1 MTNPGLETLRDVSYV
16 NVKPLNIGRDKSLSN
31 YANLPVPSAENGLNR
46 YLQEIRKFPMLE
58 PEEEYM
64 LAKRW
69 VEQEDTEAAHKMVTS
84 HLRLAAKIAMGY
96 RGYGL
101 PQSEVISEA
110 NVGLMQA
117 VKRFDPE
124 KGFRLATYAMW
135 WIRASIQEYILRS
148 WSLVK
153 LGTTSAQK
161 KLFFNL
167 RKAKARIGALEEGDL
182 RPENVARIAT
192 DLGVTEDEVISMN
205 RRLSGGDA
213 SLNATVGSEDGSMQW
228 QDWLEDE
235 DADQAT
241 AYAER
246 DEMDA
251 RRELLA
257 EAMNVLNERERD
269 ILVQRRLAEET
280 VTLEDLSAQYDVSRE
295 RIRQIEVRAFEKLQK
310 RMRELAS
317 EKGMLTSA

>member
-1 MTNPGLETLRDVSYV
+1 MAT
-16 NVKPLNIGRDKSLSN
+16 
-31 YANLPVPSAENGLNR
+31 YANLPAPSPEQGLNR

-58 PEEEYM
+58 PEQEYM

-69 VEQEDTEAAHKMVTS
+69 VDHEDTDAAHQMVTS

-101 PQSEVISEA
+101 PQAEVISEA

-167 RKAKARIGALEEGDL
+167 RKAKNRIGALEDGDL
-182 RPENVARIAT
+182 RPENVARIAN
-192 DLGVTEDEVISMN
+192 DLNVTEAEVVSMN
-205 RRLSGGDA
+205 RRMSGGDA
-213 SLNATVGSEDGSMQW
+213 SLNAMIGSDGEGATEW

-235 DADQAT
+235 DADQAGDL
-241 AYAER
+241 AEKN
-246 DEMDA
+246 ELTV

-257 EAMNVLNERERD
+257 EAMEVLNDREKD
-269 ILVQRRLAEET
+269 ILMKRRLEDKPA
-280 VTLEDLSAQYDVSRE
+280 TLEELSEVYGVSRE

-310 RMRELAS
+310 AMRDLAS
-317 EKGMLTSA
+317 EKGLMAEAD

>member
-1 MTNPGLETLRDVSYV
+1 M
-16 NVKPLNIGRDKSLSN
+16 SN
-31 YANLPVPSAENGLNR
+31 YKNLPAPTPEGGLNR
-46 YLQEIRKFPMLE
+46 YMQEIRKFPMLE
-58 PEEEYM
+58 PEQEYM

-69 VEQEDTEAAHKMVTS
+69 VDHEDTDAAHQMVTS

-101 PQSEVISEA
+101 PQAEVISEA

-167 RKAKARIGALEEGDL
+167 RKAKNRIGALEDGDL

-192 DLGVTEDEVISMN
+192 DLGVTETEVISMN

-213 SLNATVGSEDGSMQW
+213 SLNATVSADGEGAAQW

-235 DADQAT
+235 SANTAADYEAN
-241 AYAER
+241 
-246 DEMDA
+246 DELDM

-257 EAMNVLNERERD
+257 EAMSVLNEREKN
-269 ILVQRRLAEET
+269 ILMQRRLSEET
-280 VTLEDLSAQYDVSRE
+280 VTLEDLSGQYDVSRE
-295 RIRQIEVRAFEKLQK
+295 RIRQIEVRAFEKLQSK
-310 RMRELAS
+310 MQELAR
-317 EKGMLTSA
+317 EKGMLATA

>member
-1 MTNPGLETLRDVSYV
+1 MG
-16 NVKPLNIGRDKSLSN
+16 N
-31 YANLPVPSAENGLNR
+31 YKNLPAPSPEGGLNR

-58 PEEEYM
+58 PEQEYM

-69 VEQEDTEAAHKMVTS
+69 VDHEDSGAAHQMVTS

-101 PQSEVISEA
+101 PQAEVISEA

-117 VKRFDPE
+117 VKKFDPE

-135 WIRASIQEYILRS
+135 WIRASIQEYVLRS

-182 RPENVARIAT
+182 RPENVAQIAG
-192 DLGVTEDEVISMN
+192 DLGVTEKEVISMN
-205 RRLSGGDA
+205 RRMSGGDA
-213 SLNATVGSEDGSMQW
+213 SLNVTVGADGEGTAQW

-235 DADQAT
+235 SADQAGD
-241 AYAER
+241 YEKQ
-246 DEMDA
+246 DELDT
-251 RRELLA
+251 RREMLMA
-257 EAMNVLNERERD
+257 SMDVLNDREKD
-269 ILVQRRLAEET
+269 ILMQRRLKDKP
-280 VTLEDLSAQYDVSRE
+280 VTLETLSGVYSVSRE

-310 RMRELAS
+310 RMVELAE
-317 EKGMLTSA
+317 EKGILEQAE

>member
-1 MTNPGLETLRDVSYV
+1 M
-16 NVKPLNIGRDKSLSN
+16 SN
-31 YANLPVPSAENGLNR
+31 YRNLPAPSPENGLSR

-58 PEEEYM
+58 PEQEYM

-69 VEQEDTEAAHKMVTS
+69 IEEQDADAAHQMVTS

-101 PQSEVISEA
+101 PQAEVISEA

-153 LGTTSAQK
+153 MGTTSAQK

-167 RKAKARIGALEEGDL
+167 RKAKSRIGALDEGDMH
-182 RPENVARIAT
+182 PDNVTKIAG
-192 DLGVTEDEVISMN
+192 DLGVSEDEVISMN

-213 SLNATVGSEDGSMQW
+213 SLNAMVNADGEGSMEW

-235 DADQAT
+235 DADQA
-241 AYAER
+241 ADYEMQNELSMRR
-246 DEMDA
+246 DM
-251 RRELLA
+251 LNS
-257 EAMNVLNERERD
+257 AMSGLNDRERD
-269 ILVQRRLAEET
+269 ILTKRRLVDE
-280 VTLEDLSAQYDVSRE
+280 VKTLEELSENYGVSRE
-295 RIRQIEVRAFEKLQK
+295 RVRQIEVRAFEKLQDK
-310 RMRELAS
+310 MREMAMERGLINS
-317 EKGMLTSA
+317 

>member
-1 MTNPGLETLRDVSYV
+1 M
-16 NVKPLNIGRDKSLSN
+16 SN
-31 YANLPVPSAENGLNR
+31 YKNLPAPSPENGLSR

-58 PEEEYM
+58 PEQEYM

-69 VEQEDTEAAHKMVTS
+69 IEEQDSDAAHQMVTS

-101 PQSEVISEA
+101 PQAEVISEA

-153 LGTTSAQK
+153 MGTTSAQK

-167 RKAKARIGALEEGDL
+167 RKAKSKIGALDEGDMH
-182 RPENVARIAT
+182 PDNVAKIAG
-192 DLGVTEDEVISMN
+192 DLGVSEAEVVSMN

-213 SLNATVGSEDGSMQW
+213 SLNAMISADGESSMEW

-235 DADQAT
+235 DADQASD
-241 AYAER
+241 YELK
-246 DEMDA
+246 DELSLRRNMLNSAMDG
-251 RRELLA
+251 
-257 EAMNVLNERERD
+257 LNDRERD
-269 ILVQRRLAEET
+269 ILTQRRLVDE
-280 VTLEDLSAQYDVSRE
+280 VKTLEELSETYEISRE
-295 RIRQIEVRAFEKLQK
+295 RVRQIEVRAFEKLQEK
-310 RMRELAS
+310 MREMAV
-317 EKGMLTSA
+317 EKGIISK

>member
-1 MTNPGLETLRDVSYV
+1 M
-16 NVKPLNIGRDKSLSN
+16 SN
-31 YANLPVPSAENGLNR
+31 YKNLPAPSPENGLSR

-58 PEEEYM
+58 PDQEYM

-69 VEQEDTEAAHKMVTS
+69 IEEQDSDAAHQMVTS

-101 PQSEVISEA
+101 PQAEVISEA

-153 LGTTSAQK
+153 MGTTSAQK

-167 RKAKARIGALEEGDL
+167 RKAKSKIGALDEGDMH
-182 RPENVARIAT
+182 PDNVTKIAS
-192 DLGVTEDEVISMN
+192 DLGVSETEVVSMN

-213 SLNATVGSEDGSMQW
+213 SLNAMISADGESSMEW

-235 DADQAT
+235 DADQASD
-241 AYAER
+241 YESK
-246 DEMDA
+246 DELSL
-251 RRELLA
+251 RRNMLNS
-257 EAMNVLNERERD
+257 AMHGLNDRERD
-269 ILVQRRLAEET
+269 ILTQRRLVDE
-280 VTLEDLSAQYDVSRE
+280 VQTLEELSETYGISRE
-295 RIRQIEVRAFEKLQK
+295 RVRQIEVRAFEKLQEK
-310 RMRELAS
+310 MREMAL
-317 EKGMLTSA
+317 EKGILSE

>member
-1 MTNPGLETLRDVSYV
+1 MTT
-16 NVKPLNIGRDKSLSN
+16 
-31 YANLPVPSAENGLNR
+31 YANLPAPSPEQGLNR
-46 YLQEIRKFPMLE
+46 YLQDIRKFPMLE
-58 PEEEYM
+58 PEQEYM

-69 VEQEDTEAAHKMVTS
+69 VDHQDASAAHKLVTS

-101 PQSEVISEA
+101 PQAEVISEA

-182 RPENVARIAT
+182 RPENVRKIAH
-192 DLGVTEDEVISMN
+192 DLGVTEGEVVSMN

-213 SLNATVGSEDGSMQW
+213 SLNAMVGGEGDSATQW

-241 AYAER
+241 AFAER
-246 DEMDA
+246 EELDA
-251 RRELLA
+251 RRALMA
-257 EAMNVLNERERD
+257 EAMAVLNDREKD
-269 ILVQRRLAEET
+269 VLMQRRLQDEA
-280 VTLEDLSAQYDVSRE
+280 VTLEDLSARYDVSRE

-310 RMRELAS
+310 RMQELAR
-317 EKGMLTSA
+317 EKGMLEPA

>member
-1 MTNPGLETLRDVSYV
+1 MS
-16 NVKPLNIGRDKSLSN
+16 S
-31 YANLPVPSAENGLNR
+31 YANLPAPTPEQGLNR
-46 YLQEIRKFPMLE
+46 YMQEIRKFPMLE
-58 PEEEYM
+58 PDEEYM

-69 VEQEDTEAAHKMVTS
+69 VDHEDSEAAHKMVTS

-101 PQSEVISEA
+101 PTAEVISEA

-135 WIRASIQEYILRS
+135 WIRASIQEYVLRS
-148 WSLVK
+148 WSMVK

-167 RKAKARIGALEEGDL
+167 RKAKNRIGALEEGDL
-182 RPENVARIAT
+182 RPENVQRIAT
-192 DLGVTEDEVISMN
+192 DLGVTEAEVVSMN
-205 RRLSGGDA
+205 RRMSGGDA
-213 SLNATVGSEDGSMQW
+213 SLNATVGSDGEGTMQW

-235 DADQAT
+235 SADQAGDYE
-241 AYAER
+241 AR
-246 DEMDA
+246 DEMSQ
-251 RRELLA
+251 RRELMA
-257 EAMNVLNERERD
+257 EAMEVLNDREKD
-269 ILVQRRLAEET
+269 ILMQRRLAEKA
-280 VTLEDLSAQYDVSRE
+280 VTLEDLSGQYSVSRE

-310 RMRELAS
+310 KMQTLA
-317 EKGMLTSA
+317 KDRGMLATA

>member
-1 MTNPGLETLRDVSYV
+1 MANFT
-16 NVKPLNIGRDKSLSN
+16 
-31 YANLPVPSAENGLNR
+31 NLPAPSPEQGLNR
-46 YLQEIRKFPMLE
+46 YLQEIRKFPLLE

-64 LAKRW
+64 LAKAW
-69 VEQEDTEAAHKMVTS
+69 VDHEDSEAAHKMVTS

-153 LGTTSAQK
+153 MGTTSGQK

-167 RKAKARIGALEEGDL
+167 RKAKNRIGALEEGDL
-182 RPENVARIAT
+182 RPENVARIAN
-192 DLGVTEDEVISMN
+192 DLNVTEQEVIDMN
-205 RRLSGGDA
+205 RRMAGSDA
-213 SLNATVGSEDGSMQW
+213 SLNATVGSGDGESTAQW
-228 QDWLEDE
+228 QDWLEDT
-235 DADQAT
+235 DANQAE
-241 AYAER
+241 AYAESEELDTR
-246 DEMDA
+246 RAMLMQAMD
-251 RRELLA
+251 
-257 EAMNVLNERERD
+257 VLNDREKD
-269 ILVQRRLAEET
+269 ILMERRLRDDPL
-280 VTLEDLSAQYDVSRE
+280 TLEELSERYDVSRE
-295 RIRQIEVRAFEKLQK
+295 RIRQIEVRAFEKLQN
-310 RMRELAS
+310 RMRSLAQD
-317 EKGMLTSA
+317 KGMTIGADD

>member
-1 MTNPGLETLRDVSYV
+1 MAT
-16 NVKPLNIGRDKSLSN
+16 
-31 YANLPVPSAENGLNR
+31 YANLPAPSPEQGLNR

-58 PEEEYM
+58 PEQEYM

-69 VEQEDTEAAHKMVTS
+69 VEDEDTDAAHQMVTS

-101 PQSEVISEA
+101 PQAEVISEA

-135 WIRASIQEYILRS
+135 WIRAAIQEYILRS

-167 RKAKARIGALEEGDL
+167 RKAKARIGALEDGDL
-182 RPENVARIAT
+182 RPENVARIAH
-192 DLGVTEDEVISMN
+192 DRGGTETEVISMT

-213 SLNATVGSEDGSMQW
+213 SLNATVGSDDDGSTQW

-235 DADQAT
+235 SANQAAD
-241 AYAER
+241 YAEK
-246 DEMDA
+246 DEYTQRIAMM
-251 RRELLA
+251 E
-257 EAMNVLNERERD
+257 EAMDVLNERERD
-269 ILVQRRLAEET
+269 ILTQRRLQDSP
-280 VTLEDLSAQYDVSRE
+280 VTLEDLSGVYNVSRE

-310 RMRELAS
+310 RMRELAK
-317 EKGMLTSA
+317 EQGMLASA

>member
-1 MTNPGLETLRDVSYV
+1 MG
-16 NVKPLNIGRDKSLSN
+16 N
-31 YANLPVPSAENGLNR
+31 YANLPAPTPEGGLNR
-46 YLQEIRKFPMLE
+46 YMQEIRKFPLLE

-64 LAKRW
+64 LAKAW
-69 VEQEDTEAAHKMVTS
+69 VEKEDTAAAHKMVTS

-101 PQSEVISEA
+101 PQAEVISEA

-182 RPENVARIAT
+182 RPENVKRIAT

-205 RRLSGGDA
+205 RRMSGGDA
-213 SLNATVGSEDGSMQW
+213 SLNAQVGSEGEGTMEW

-235 DADQAT
+235 EADQASDYE
-241 AYAER
+241 AR
-246 DEMDA
+246 DELEA

-257 EAMNVLNERERD
+257 QAMDVLNDREKD
-269 ILVQRRLAEET
+269 ILTQRRLSEKT
-280 VTLEDLSAQYDVSRE
+280 VTLEDLSSQYDVSRE

-310 RMRELAS
+310 RMRSLAA
-317 EKGMLTSA
+317 ERGMLTAS

>member
-1 MTNPGLETLRDVSYV
+1 MANFT
-16 NVKPLNIGRDKSLSN
+16 
-31 YANLPVPSAENGLNR
+31 NLPAPSPEQGLNR
-46 YLQEIRKFPMLE
+46 YLQEIRKFPLLE

-64 LAKRW
+64 LAKAW
-69 VEQEDTEAAHKMVTS
+69 VDHEDSEAAHKMVTS

-153 LGTTSAQK
+153 MGTTSGQK

-167 RKAKARIGALEEGDL
+167 RKAKNRIGALEEGDL
-182 RPENVARIAT
+182 RPENVARIAN
-192 DLGVTEDEVISMN
+192 DLNVTEREVIDMN
-205 RRLSGGDA
+205 RRMAGADA
-213 SLNATVGSEDGSMQW
+213 SLNATVGSGDGEATAQW

-235 DADQAT
+235 DANQAE
-241 AYAER
+241 AYAEA
-246 DEMDA
+246 DELQQ
-251 RRELLA
+251 RREMLVQS
-257 EAMNVLNERERD
+257 MDVLNERERD
-269 ILVQRRLAEET
+269 ILMERRLRDEPL
-280 VTLEDLSAQYDVSRE
+280 TLEELSERYNVSRE
-295 RIRQIEVRAFEKLQK
+295 RIRQIEVRAFEKLQD
-310 RMRELAS
+310 RMRSLARD
-317 EKGMLTSA
+317 KGMAIESAS